1 MDHHC
6 PWINNCIGFY
16 NRKFFILMLFYV
28 VTTLLIANLGMTLGI
43 FEIIEDIENFQG
55 IYVLRIAIYLM
66 TMPLFVV
73 ITMFFKFHITLILSN
88 TTTIENLDKKRA
100 ENNNTPQTN
109 LTNVLNK

>member
-28 VTTLLIANLGMTLGI
+28 ITTLTIANIGMTLGI

-55 IYVLRIAIYLM
+55 IYAFRIIIYLI
-66 TMPLFVV
+66 TVPLLVV
-73 ITMFFKFHITLILSN
+73 ITMFFKFHIKLILSN
-88 TTTIENLDKKRA
+88 NTTIENLDKKRTA
-100 ENNNTPQTN
+100 SNNNN
-109 LTNVLNK
+109 NNIINVIHL